1 MFLRRQRGLKSLL
14 HCLQFVDS
22 VTGGRPDSIGSPL
35 GGSCAGRWDSIKR
48 GWPDHCSVIWLD
60 SRLGGNRWLRT
71 GVGEAQGVC
80 ESVIGYRR

>member
-1 MFLRRQRGLKSLL
+1 MSDNTL
-14 HCLQFVDS
+14 HDFRMRTLS
-22 VTGGRPDSIGSPL
+22 IRIGSPL